1 MQEIIDECKVQMEKR
16 LENLERDLNK
26 ARTGRASVA
35 LLDNVKVEYY
45 GVPTPLNQVASLSTP
60 DARTIMI
67 TPFEKKSIAA
77 IEKSIHMADIGIQP
91 TNDGNT
97 IRLPIPQLS
106 EDRRK
111 EIAKSVKK
119 TGEDAKIGVRKVRQ
133 DTNNKIKKLEKA
145 KELNEDDSKSLQ
157 KDIQTLT
164 DGYVKKVDERIE
176 KSKKIFLPCNLRS
189 EKLLLLAQLFV
200 QPAFFYSFHKSRA
213 IQAK

>member
-35 LLDNVKVEYY
+35 LLDSVKVEYY

-176 KSKKIFLPCNLRS
+176 KKQKDILTL
-189 EKLLLLAQLFV
+189 
-200 QPAFFYSFHKSRA
+200 
-213 IQAK
+213 

>member
-176 KSKKIFLPCNLRS
+176 KKQKDILTL
-189 EKLLLLAQLFV
+189 
-200 QPAFFYSFHKSRA
+200 
-213 IQAK
+213 